1 MENPLF
7 DCAMNSYGLVLENA
21 FPTLVS
27 DASFNTVAALV
38 PIFPAT
44 F

>member
-7 DCAMNSYGLVLENA
+7 DCAMNSYDLVLENI
-21 FPTLVS
+21 FPALVS
-27 DASFNTVAALV
+27 DTSFNTVAALV
-38 PIFPAT
+38 PIFPVT